1 MTEKPHAYPPAEVEA
16 RLARDLPRWRYED
29 GNIRR
34 RYETHGWKGTML
46 AIGAIGHLAEAAWH
60 HPEIAASWGWVEV
73 RLNTHDAGGC
83 ITDRDFALARK
94 IEDVVAW
101 QPAREGAGLD
111 GTPTDPRFAY
121 IKYE

>member
-1 MTEKPHAYPPAEVEA
+1 MAAKPHAYPPAEVEA
-16 RLARDLPRWRYED
+16 RLARDLPRWRYQD
-29 GNIRR
+29 GAIRR

-73 RLNTHDAGGC
+73 RLNTHDAGGG
-83 ITDRDFALARK
+83 ITDRDLALARK
-94 IEDVVAW
+94 IEEVVAW

-111 GTPTDPRFAY
+111 GTPADPRFAY
-121 IKYE
+121 IKYD